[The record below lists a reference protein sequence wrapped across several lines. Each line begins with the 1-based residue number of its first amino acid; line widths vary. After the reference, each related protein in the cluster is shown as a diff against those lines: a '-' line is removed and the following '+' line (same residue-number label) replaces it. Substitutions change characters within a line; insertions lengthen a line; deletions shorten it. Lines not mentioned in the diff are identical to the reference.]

1 MKDYNH
7 SSSTQPKAP
16 HKKRRWMVYT
26 SCVIFIILGVL
37 ILLHR
42 HHDHS
47 IKLPAPHPPPPR
59 VIPHSIKSP
68 NANSTASGASHKP
81 QFDFYHL
88 LGEIQVKTTQP
99 ATLPSNNT
107 GDKQY
112 IYSVQAASTRN
123 YSAALTLQNQLK
135 SLNIDTHIV
144 TRISAGDR
152 TWYKIIAGPFND
164 IVLAQSLQDKLRLKQ
179 INALLIKEAAP
190 VDAAQKPG
198 QQNQINST
206 KSKIIDK

>member
-1 MKDYNH
+1 
-7 SSSTQPKAP
+7 
-16 HKKRRWMVYT
+16 MVYS
-26 SCVIFIILGVL
+26 SCVIFIILSML
-37 ILLHR
+37 ILLHH

-47 IKLPAPHPPPPR
+47 IKHSASHLPPPR
-59 VIPHSIKSP
+59 VIPHNIKSP
-68 NANSTASGASHKP
+68 ATGSTASGVLHQP

-99 ATLPSNNT
+99 TTLPSNNT

-135 SLNIDTHIV
+135 SLDIDTHIV

-179 INALLIKEAAP
+179 INALLIKEVAP
-190 VDAAQKPG
+190 VDAAQKPD
-198 QQNQINST
+198 QQH
-206 KSKIIDK
+206 KIKNNR